1 VAKTDGIHKRLEIP
15 ISSFG
20 LSSLFHNT
28 PEKMPA
34 EHTIFTPGR
43 HLPVSNPLFAKA
55 LLALGWQIQRRRV
68 AILHAFVE
76 CRHVRGHELFP
87 CRQLL
92 VQLAAQH
99 LENLILLL

>member
-34 EHTIFTPGR
+34 EHTIFYSR
-43 HLPVSNPLFAKA
+43 QAFAS
-55 LLALGWQIQRRRV
+55 
-68 AILHAFVE
+68 F
-76 CRHVRGHELFP
+76 
-87 CRQLL
+87 
-92 VQLAAQH
+92 
-99 LENLILLL
+99 